1 MDNKLTT
8 IKQDINNS
16 NIPCAM
22 VVFKINNFK
31 ILCSNDIYD
40 TVFGVDNG
48 EYLNVLSEDISIIKE
63 QIKSQST
70 ATVEYRFIDKKGNLK
85 CAYMTLKNI
94 DDEYAAAAVCPES
107 TVNGVYR
114 VYKEALNNS
123 KIMVMEIDVE
133 NDTCRIMSSGIGQ
146 TVFIGNFSENGT
158 DVVFNQKQDIEYI
171 LDVNNTEPYVLKIK
185 ACDKDEWRWYMMY
198 KNVVFNES
206 GKFIYGALCNI
217 DSQKKTEE
225 TLISKIKIDPL
236 TKVYSREA
244 GKEKI
249 EENLIVCQKRSDY
262 ALFVLDIDN
271 FKMINDTF
279 GHLYGDAVLTMA
291 ASCIKSSV
299 DNDDIVGRFGGDEFF
314 VFVKNSDVD
323 TIMKKADKINKSILS
338 MRTNISDDNDI
349 ACSIGVAIGTTAA
362 DTYQDLF
369 EKADIALYKAK
380 NEGKNCIIVYNDD
393 MRGETGG
400 SLCYDQDDANENKTQ
415 SHDLTRV
422 ALEIAARSTSFQN
435 AVHMIMRHIGLSL
448 DVDDVKIMRVKF
460 DDDRVSIEHH
470 WSKMENVAERDN
482 RTGYYLH
489 EDIVNLRRLFEKE
502 PLFVVS
508 EASKE
513 GFSEKFVHELDK
525 LNDKSVIYTSSLT
538 RDNSF
543 FYIILSCFT
552 PNRKWSEDTRKM
564 ISDLTK
570 VLVVYL
576 QKNLTEVV
584 FPDDDPM
591 SIEPH
596 TKLLYY
602 DKFMEQSELMRKLVH
617 ESKEKVA
624 LIHADFSNAH
634 VFAKQYG
641 MHCIDRVFVEYSAK
655 INKAAKARRDSYISS
670 HIYGTTQFISLVR
683 YKNDINEVKKQV
695 LNFNNSFCKFQKTVQ
710 SNFDFVIDTAI
721 CELENGE
728 SLPIRLDDLR
738 LEKQQKGEAAECTC
752 YILE

>member
-1 MDNKLTT
+1 MESYLKQV
-8 IKQDINNS
+8 KQDINNS

-22 VVFKINNFK
+22 VVFKADDFR
-31 ILCSNDIYD
+31 ILYSNDMYNTTFSLD
-40 TVFGVDNG
+40 DS
-48 EYLNVLSEDISIIKE
+48 EYLNVLSEDMQIIKE
-63 QIKSQST
+63 QIKIQNT
-70 ATVEYRFIDKKGNLK
+70 ATIEYRFVDKTGNLK

-94 DDEYAAAAVCPES
+94 DDNYVVAAVCPES

-114 VYKEALNNS
+114 VYKEALNNN
-123 KIMVMEIDVE
+123 KIMVMETDIE
-133 NDTCRIMSSGIGQ
+133 NDTCRIMSNGVGQ
-146 TVFIGNFSENGT
+146 AVFIGNFSENGT
-158 DVVFNQKQDIEYI
+158 DVVFNKREDIDYI
-171 LDVNNTEPYVLKIK
+171 LDMENTEPYVLKIRMY
-185 ACDKDEWRWYMMY
+185 DEDEWRWYMLY
-198 KNVVFNES
+198 KNIVTDES
-206 GKFIYGALCNI
+206 GKFVFGALCNI
-217 DSQKKTEE
+217 DNQKKTEE

-249 EENLIVCQKRSDY
+249 EETLIVSQKRSDY

-291 ASCIKSSV
+291 ASSIKSSV
-299 DNDDIVGRFGGDEFF
+299 DTEDIVGRFGGDEFF
-314 VFVKNSDVD
+314 VFVKNSDAD

-349 ACSIGVAIGTTAA
+349 ACSIGIAMGSDGA
-362 DTYQDLF
+362 DTYQELF

-380 NEGKNCIIVYNDD
+380 NEGKNRIIAYTDD
-393 MRGETGG
+393 MRGEKGG
-400 SLCYDQDDANENKTQ
+400 SLCYEQDDANENKTQ

-422 ALEIAARSTSFQN
+422 ALEILARSTSFQN

-448 DVDDVKIMRVKF
+448 DVDDVKIMRVKY
-460 DDDRVSIEHH
+460 DDSRVSIEHH
-470 WSKMENVAERDN
+470 WSKVENVAERDN

-489 EDIVNLRRLFEKE
+489 EDVVNLRKLFEKE

-508 EASKE
+508 EASRD
-513 GFSEKFVHELDK
+513 GFSDKFIHELEK
-525 LNDKSVIYTSSLT
+525 LSNKSVVYASSLT

-543 FYIILSCFT
+543 FYIILSCFN
-552 PNRKWSEDTRKM
+552 PNRKWNEETRKM

-591 SIEPH
+591 AIEPH

-602 DKFMEQSELMRKLVH
+602 DKFLEQSELLRKLVM
-617 ESKEKVA
+617 ESKDNVA
-624 LIHADFSNAH
+624 LIHADFSNAY
-634 VFAKQYG
+634 VFAKKYG
-641 MHCIDRVFVEYSAK
+641 MHCIDRIFVEYSAK
-655 INKAAKARRDSYISS
+655 INKASNARRESYISS

-683 YKNDINEVKKQV
+683 YKTDIDDVKNQILEFNDT
-695 LNFNNSFCKFQKTVQ
+695 FCKAQKN
-710 SNFDFVIDTAI
+710 SYPDFEFFIDTAVCRLDKDASI
-721 CELENGE
+721 
-728 SLPIRLDDLR
+728 PIRLDDLR
-738 LEKQQKGEAAECTC
+738 LAKRTLGEPSECTC
-752 YILE
+752 YVIE